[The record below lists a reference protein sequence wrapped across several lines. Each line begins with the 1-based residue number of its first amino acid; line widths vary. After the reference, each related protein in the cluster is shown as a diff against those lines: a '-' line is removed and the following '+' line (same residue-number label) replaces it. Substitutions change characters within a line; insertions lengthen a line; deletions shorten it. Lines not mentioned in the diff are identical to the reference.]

1 MPIRKRGESYQID
14 VRLADGQRIRR
25 NYPTQQAAEQAA
37 AIITPNPAQRAAMRK
52 LRASRKSSARSNSTA
67 VHAQQSSRPEAI

>member
-52 LRASRKSSARSNSTA
+52 LRASRSPPPAQTQQPCT
-67 VHAQQSSRPEAI
+67 QQSSRPEAI